1 MAYLTPADLAAFA
14 DIDEAKALAMIEDA
28 EASAALA
35 APCITDP
42 LFLDDDALT
51 AGVRSILRGAIL
63 RWEESGTGALAQVGA
78 GSFQQSID
86 TRQPRRG
93 MFWPSEL
100 SQLRE
105 LCSRFNNAGDRK
117 AFAIDTAPTLASD
130 DIENYPAYW
139 FQWVHP
145 TPPNAP

>member
-1 MAYLTPADLAAFA
+1 MYLTPADLAPFA
-14 DIDEAKALAMIEDA
+14 DIDAAKAAAMIEDA
-28 EASAALA
+28 EAAATLA

-42 LFLDDDALT
+42 LFLEDDALT

-63 RWEESGTGALAQVGA
+63 RWEESGSGAVTQQGA
-78 GSFQQSID
+78 GPFQQSVD
-86 TRQPRRG
+86 TRQVRRG

-117 AFAIDTAPTLASD
+117 AFAIDTAPTGDTTGL
-130 DIENYPAYW
+130 ENYPAYW